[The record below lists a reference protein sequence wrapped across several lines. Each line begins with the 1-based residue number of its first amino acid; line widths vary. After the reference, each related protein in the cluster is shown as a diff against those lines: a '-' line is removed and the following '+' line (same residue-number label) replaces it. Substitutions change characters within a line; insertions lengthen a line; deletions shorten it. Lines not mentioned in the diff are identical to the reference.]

1 MLSAAFPLLVATV
14 RNATWGRRLVNP
26 SEAIDDVSSKAVIW
40 WNGWEDVPEI
50 PTMLEAELSLRFQ
63 RLAQRASVMLLQALP
78 EGVKQEMIA
87 TRHMDAANIPFKV
100 IKTF

>member
-1 MLSAAFPLLVATV
+1 
-14 RNATWGRRLVNP
+14 
-26 SEAIDDVSSKAVIW
+26 
-40 WNGWEDVPEI
+40 
-50 PTMLEAELSLRFQ
+50 MLEAELSLRFQ